1 MQSRSC
7 ELMIHHEDTLLIKQ
21 KLVNCTWNLIAQ
33 VLATFITE
41 LFARAIQLTVRVD
54 SWKKNEN
61 QKKKKKRK
69 NMRKRGWKMKK
80 KREKNTSAGDKP
92 HDFHSVGGWFSYLLF
107 LCHEIAFI
115 SALFILRACN
125 FYASLMQPA
134 TTLSLPPP
142 SNSKP
147 CFQLWQR
154 KPSCFYIDTRR
165 IDKSSVKLS
174 IHRSPAGPH

>member
-80 KREKNTSAGDKP
+80 KREKKI
-92 HDFHSVGGWFSYLLF
+92 L
-107 LCHEIAFI
+107 
-115 SALFILRACN
+115 ALGT
-125 FYASLMQPA
+125 SLMISIQSGAGFRICFFSVMKSRLLARFSFCARVIFTLRWCNRQPPS
-134 TTLSLPPP
+134 LSLPPVIQ
-142 SNSKP
+142 NRV
-147 CFQLWQR
+147 F
-154 KPSCFYIDTRR
+154 
-165 IDKSSVKLS
+165 SSGRGSPRAFTS
-174 IHRSPAGPH
+174 ILVASTNPA